1 MHWLMTFLFF
11 SIATT
16 RLNFIFLTLLPAVLY
31 FYSHS
36 IWSVCQALLGFILAT
51 SWGLFALIS
60 IQGLTN
66 ARSFSTIEII
76 RYYIQHPFEY
86 FRVLFDTLRNRELV
100 ASYWKGFIGHLGWAD
115 TLLNK
120 HAYLIFFALFLSL
133 GFITF
138 KKITLKHHDRF
149 RIFLF
154 ISLILS
160 FFFLFTILLFA
171 WSRHPTLFIEGI
183 QGRYF
188 IPFIIL
194 IGYGIFDK
202 SLGKSDIKIIKLIF
216 ILMSG
221 VTLLSTLHSLLNR
234 YWLN

>member
-1 MHWLMTFLFF
+1 MIF
-11 SIATT
+11 SSRFQQVI
-16 RLNFIFLTLLPAVLY
+16 TL
-31 FYSHS
+31 
-36 IWSVCQALLGFILAT
+36 CG
-51 SWGLFALIS
+51 
-60 IQGLTN
+60 
-66 ARSFSTIEII
+66 
-76 RYYIQHPFEY
+76 
-86 FRVLFDTLRNRELV
+86 
-100 ASYWKGFIGHLGWAD
+100 
-115 TLLNK
+115 
-120 HAYLIFFALFLSL
+120 IFFALFLSL
-133 GFITF
+133 GLLTF

-160 FFFLFTILLFA
+160 FFSLFTILLFA

-188 IPFIIL
+188 IPFMIL

-216 ILMSG
+216 IFMSG